1 VVTDVNICDVV
12 AVVAVADVGGTVV
25 AFVVELA
32 VVVVVEVD
40 FAQDVKTSDTTM
52 RQVSVI
58 QIAPLFIMNLLLF
71 YSSVVLKKN

>member
-12 AVVAVADVGGTVV
+12 AVVVVADVGGTVV

-40 FAQDVKTSDTTM
+40 FAQDVKTSDTTI
-52 RQVSVI
+52 RQVSVT
-58 QIAPLFIMNLLLF
+58 QIAPLFIMNLLFLF
-71 YSSVVLKKN
+71 FGYL